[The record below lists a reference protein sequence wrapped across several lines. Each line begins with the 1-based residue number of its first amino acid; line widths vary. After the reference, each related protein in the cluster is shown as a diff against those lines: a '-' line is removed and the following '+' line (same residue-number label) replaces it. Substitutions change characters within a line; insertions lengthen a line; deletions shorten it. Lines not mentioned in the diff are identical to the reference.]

1 MPDKVF
7 RQGKFQLSKT
17 RELLIRRYMSGK
29 VLTATVKLFRNR
41 NFILVLAIVLGLLAG
56 KQVAIKTE
64 FLVLP
69 LLAVVMSLSATDIT
83 TREFLSL
90 KTMRR
95 PIAYS
100 LLLNYVVLGGA
111 ILLLAWWLI
120 PDEEILTGFVILAA
134 VPPAPAVLPFTH
146 SLGGDT
152 RFSLI
157 GMTGAY
163 LAALVILPVAI
174 ILFLGLELFNPWE
187 LLLILGE
194 LIIIPII
201 VSRILIFTGS
211 VRHITPY
218 RGTIVNWSF
227 FVIVFT
233 LIGVNR
239 QAFFGEFDI
248 LLRIAIIAIAISFVL
263 GYVLELIAKA
273 LRLKH
278 ETTVNVILMGTLKN
292 YSLSGGILLALFT
305 ERSTVPVSV
314 CLVFGILM
322 FVWLGFHLRKQVQK
336 AAT

>member
-1 MPDKVF
+1 
-7 RQGKFQLSKT
+7 
-17 RELLIRRYMSGK
+17 MSGK
-29 VLTATVKLFRNR
+29 VLTATVKLLRNR
-41 NFILVLAIVLGLLAG
+41 NFILVLAIALGLIAG

-64 FLVLP
+64 PLVLP
-69 LLAVVMSLSATDIT
+69 LLALVMSLSATDIT
-83 TREFLSL
+83 NRELVSL
-90 KTMRR
+90 KTMYR

-100 LLLNYVVLGGA
+100 LLLNYVLLGGT

-120 PDEEILTGFVILAA
+120 PDEELRTGFVILAA
-134 VPPAPAVLPFTH
+134 VPAAPAVLPFTH

-157 GMTGAY
+157 GMTGSY
-163 LAALVILPVAI
+163 LAALVVLPLAI
-174 ILFLGLELFNPWE
+174 VLFLGLELFNPWR

-201 VSRILIFTGS
+201 ASRILLATGWAKY
-211 VRHITPY
+211 ITPY

-248 LLRIAIIAIAISFVL
+248 LLRIAVIAIAISFVL
-263 GYVLELIAKA
+263 GYLLELIAKA

-278 ETTVNVILMGTLKN
+278 ETAVSVILMGTLKN

-305 ERSTVPVSV
+305 ERSTIPVSV
-314 CLVFGILM
+314 SLVFGILL
-322 FVWLGFHLRKQVQK
+322 FVWLGFHLRKQSQK
-336 AAT
+336 AAP